1 MMGHVRILVDSAVTS
16 HVTGTTAD
24 AANDVRCEVT
34 LFRAV
39 ILSVANSTAVLT
51 DLVFIVT
58 KSTVQSGKFS
68 KLITLVIVL
77 AFRGRS
83 SLEAM

>member
-1 MMGHVRILVDSAVTS
+1 MMGHVRILVNSAVTS
-16 HVTGTTAD
+16 HVTGTTAN

-58 KSTVQSGKFS
+58 KGTVQSGKFS